1 MEIQQVRAFLAVAE
15 ELHFGR
21 AAARLGVLQPPL
33 SRTIRALEDELG
45 VSLFQRTTRNVR
57 LSPEGEALIEPA
69 RKMLEYQSLAVD
81 SVQRAAAGETGRI
94 SFGFAR
100 SSSRALAA
108 ALVTASRGRSP
119 GIVFSLESNVFA
131 EEGLA
136 RLVEGTLDLALV
148 RWDKQPPGVTGRP
161 VMIERLCAAL
171 PEGHRLAERSSLRVD
186 ELADEDFIT
195 LPAHPSSTLRENT
208 LRLCHEAGF
217 TPRLAQAAPD
227 SQTIGA
233 LVAAGLGISITFDSV
248 SANTREAGTVA
259 VPLDVEQDP
268 STLYLAH
275 RTDHGKS
282 SLEAVL
288 ALAEEVLP
296 TVVTE

>member
-1 MEIQQVRAFLAVAE
+1 MEIAQVRAFLAVAE

-21 AAARLGVLQPPL
+21 AAERLGVLQPPL
-33 SRTIRALEDELG
+33 SRTIRALEDDLG

-57 LSPEGEALIEPA
+57 LSPAGEALIDPA
-69 RKMLEYQSLAVD
+69 QKMLEFQSLAVD
-81 SVQRAAAGETGRI
+81 SVQRAATGETGRI

-100 SSSRALAA
+100 SSSRTLAS
-108 ALVTASRGRSP
+108 ALVTASRRRNP

-131 EEGLA
+131 EEGIS
-136 RLVEGTLDLALV
+136 RIIDGTLDLALV
-148 RWDKQPPGVTGRP
+148 RWEKQPPGVTGRP

-171 PEGHRLAERSSLRVD
+171 PESHRLASRSSIRVD

-208 LRLCHEAGF
+208 MRLCHDAGF
-217 TPRLAQAAPD
+217 SPRLAQEAPD

-248 SANTREAGTVA
+248 SANTREVGTVA
-259 VPLDVEQDP
+259 VPLDVPQEP

-275 RTDHGKS
+275 LSDRDTA
-282 SLEAVL
+282 SLDAVL

-296 TVVTE
+296 TVG

>member
-21 AAARLGVLQPPL
+21 AAERLGVLQPPL
-33 SRTIRALEDELG
+33 SRTIRALEDDLG

-57 LSPEGEALIEPA
+57 LSPAGEALIDPA
-69 RKMLEYQSLAVD
+69 QKMLEFQSLAVD
-81 SVQRAAAGETGRI
+81 SVQRAATGETGRI

-100 SSSRALAA
+100 SSSRTLAA
-108 ALVTASRGRSP
+108 ALVTASQRRNP

-131 EEGLA
+131 EEGIS
-136 RLVEGTLDLALV
+136 RIIDGTLDLALV
-148 RWDKQPPGVTGRP
+148 RWDKQPPGVTGRA

-171 PEGHRLAERSSLRVD
+171 PENHRLASRSSIRVD
-186 ELADEDFIT
+186 ELAEEDFIT
-195 LPAHPSSTLRENT
+195 LPAHPSSALRENT
-208 LRLCHEAGF
+208 MRLCHAAGF
-217 TPRLAQAAPD
+217 SPRLAQEAPD

-259 VPLDVEQDP
+259 VPLDVAQEP

-275 RTDHGKS
+275 QTDHGKVA
-282 SLEAVL
+282 LDVVI

-296 TVVTE
+296 TVG

>member
-1 MEIQQVRAFLAVAE
+1 MMEIQQVRAFLTVAE

-21 AAARLGVLQPPL
+21 AAERLGVLQPPL
-33 SRTIRALEDELG
+33 SRTIRALEDDLG
-45 VSLFQRTTRNVR
+45 VTLFQRTTRNVK
-57 LSPEGEALIEPA
+57 LSPAGEALVEPA
-69 RKMLEYQSLAVD
+69 RKMLEYQSLALD
-81 SVQRAAAGETGRI
+81 SVQRAATGETGRI

-100 SSSRALAA
+100 SSSRTLAA
-108 ALVTASRGRSP
+108 GLVTASRRLNP

-136 RLVEGTLDLALV
+136 RLIDGTLDLALV
-148 RWDKQPPGVTGRP
+148 RWDRQPPGMTGRP

-171 PEGHRLAERSSLRVD
+171 PEDHRLARRSSIRVED
-186 ELADEDFIT
+186 LADEDFIT
-195 LPAHPSSTLRENT
+195 LPEHPSSTLRENSM
-208 LRLCHEAGF
+208 RLCHDAGF

-233 LVAAGLGISITFDSV
+233 LVASGLGVSITFDSV

-259 VPLDVEQDP
+259 VPLDIPQDP

-275 RTDHGKS
+275 LSDHAKP

-296 TVVTE
+296 TVA

>member
-1 MEIQQVRAFLAVAE
+1 MMEIQQVRAFLAVAE

-21 AAARLGVLQPPL
+21 AAERLGVLQPPL
-33 SRTIRALEDELG
+33 SRTIRALEDDLG
-45 VSLFQRTTRNVR
+45 VTLFQRTTRNVK
-57 LSPEGEALIEPA
+57 LSSAGEALVEPA
-69 RKMLEYQSLAVD
+69 RKMIEFQSLAVD
-81 SVQRAAAGETGRI
+81 SVQRAATGETGRI

-100 SSSRALAA
+100 SSSRTLAA
-108 ALVTASRGRSP
+108 SLVTVSRRQNP

-136 RLVEGTLDLALV
+136 RLVDGTLDLALV
-148 RWDKQPPGVTGRP
+148 RWDKQPPEVTGRP
-161 VMIERLCAAL
+161 VMAERLCAAL
-171 PEGHRLAERSSLRVD
+171 PEGHRLAAHSSLRVED
-186 ELADEDFIT
+186 LADEDFIT
-195 LPAHPSSTLRENT
+195 LPEHPSSTLRENT
-208 LRLCHEAGF
+208 MRLCRDAGF
-217 TPRLAQAAPD
+217 SPRLVQAAPD

-259 VPLDVEQDP
+259 VPLDVEQAP

-275 RTDHGKS
+275 RTDHGKP

-296 TVVTE
+296 TVG

>member
-21 AAARLGVLQPPL
+21 AAERLGVLQPPL
-33 SRTIRALEDELG
+33 SRTIRALEDDLG

-57 LSPEGEALIEPA
+57 LSPEGEALVEPA

-81 SVQRAAAGETGRI
+81 SVQRAASGETGRI

-100 SSSRALAA
+100 SSSRSLVAS
-108 ALVTASRGRSP
+108 LVTASRERSP

-131 EEGLA
+131 EEGLS
-136 RLVEGTLDLALV
+136 RLVDGTLDLALV
-148 RWDKQPPGVTGRP
+148 RWSKQPPGVTGRA
-161 VMIERLCAAL
+161 VMIERLCVAL
-171 PEGHRLAERSSLRVD
+171 PDGHRLAGRSSIRVED
-186 ELADEDFIT
+186 LADEDFIT

-208 LRLCHEAGF
+208 MRLCHDAGF
-217 TPRLAQAAPD
+217 TPRQAQTAPD
-227 SQTIGA
+227 TQTIGA
-233 LVAAGLGISITFDSV
+233 LVAAGLGVSITFDSV
-248 SANTREAGTVA
+248 SANTREVGTVA
-259 VPLDVEQDP
+259 VPLDIPQDP

-275 RTDHGKS
+275 RSDHGKP
-282 SLEAVL
+282 SLDAVL

-296 TVVTE
+296 TVE